1 MKLLV
6 FIPQTFHAEK
16 SGYVFGKIIYDKHR
30 DMKKYYIVDICEK
43 NINEINKSVNLIG
56 YYYNT
61 NCIIENVD
69 RKYIDWIDISLTTVN
84 STSNIDY
91 NYCVENIIS
100 NNRKICLSSCSIII
114 IIYDLLAL
122 QGTELLI
129 AKTTS
134 NDHFYELMKI
144 LQTEEVK
151 YSIKMKSKFVSLKET
166 IIHYNTY
173 LCLIPILFFLKI
185 TNNLLPI
192 LKYSSLGL
200 HLNEWLENVKWVLIN
215 IIQKKRITLK
225 TGSYIFATIIDILF
239 GVIILKLSLCYFN
252 DISPSEVLL
261 KNAEKVVESLKNLI
275 QYLMGAPAGLKLNY
289 AFNNMLGKF
298 FLYHIHLWWTFLIFV
313 TPVMD
318 FAFEVLLLFGRLGI
332 TFQISIA
339 SDLLALISFHTYC
352 IYVYAAR
359 LFNIQLNA
367 LISLS
372 RLFLGKKKNPLRERV
387 DSCQYKP
394 DQLFV
399 GTLLFTILLFLAPT
413 TWVYYTVFTT
423 FRLLLTGFSGLLA
436 RLRLYFQVTPVYAF
450 IRWLFNSYC
459 TRNSIY
465 IKLHSQ
471 QSKNNMTI
479 TLWMTMVKSSWGR
492 TWKSCIIDTIAYQPS
507 IKWSEIL
514 NSIIWGRLIY
524 PLYYNLLED
533 CAFVLLILGTSS
545 DSDKK
550 SQVNS
555 DTNIIKNDDDETGES
570 NETLLERT
578 QQRTSKRKINGKISK
593 NGLNH
598 KVTKS
603 KIGETGSTD
612 ILEKDS
618 SDTEL
623 LIEGKISKRRKRG
636 STALV
641 ESNNGSTGDLNTK
654 VPEEKEAKET
664 ETPSKRRIKREKAE
678 QREAEKREATKIEAT
693 QKALTYVRKWKYS
706 RSEWKFEKIRQIWL
720 MDNLL
725 DDTLIPD
732 EVFPIV
738 LEYFEGCKGMARE
751 QLLKKGMD
759 VVRIAEENVEKRD
772 ETVESISYKRARLL
786 LQALPT
792 ET

>member
-6 FIPQTFHAEK
+6 FIPQTFHTEK
-16 SGYVFGKIIYDKHR
+16 SGYVF
-30 DMKKYYIVDICEK
+30 
-43 NINEINKSVNLIG
+43 
-56 YYYNT
+56 
-61 NCIIENVD
+61 
-69 RKYIDWIDISLTTVN
+69 
-84 STSNIDY
+84 
-91 NYCVENIIS
+91 
-100 NNRKICLSSCSIII
+100 
-114 IIYDLLAL
+114 AL
-122 QGTELLI
+122 QETELLI

-144 LQTEEVK
+144 LQMEEVK
-151 YSIKMKSKFVSLKET
+151 YSIKKKSKFVSIKET
-166 IIHYNTY
+166 FIYYHTY

-185 TNNLLPI
+185 TNKLLPI

-200 HLNEWLENVKWVLIN
+200 HLNGWLENAKWILIN

-225 TGSYIFATIIDILF
+225 TGSYISATIIDILF
-239 GVIILKLSLCYFN
+239 GVIVLQLSLCYFN

-261 KNAEKVVESLKNLI
+261 KNAEASKVVESLKNLI
-275 QYLMGAPAGLKLNY
+275 QWLMGAPAGLKLNY

-298 FLYHIHLWWTFLIFV
+298 FLYHIHLWWTFLIFM

-339 SDLLALISFHTYC
+339 SDFLALISFHTYC

-367 LISLS
+367 LISLF

-399 GTLLFTILLFLAPT
+399 GTLLFTILLFLVPT
-413 TWVYYTVFTT
+413 TWVYYTVFTM

-450 IRWLFNSYC
+450 IKWLFNSYC
-459 TRNSIY
+459 TRSSIY
-465 IKLHSQ
+465 IKLHSH

-479 TLWMTMVKSSWGR
+479 TLWMTMVTSSWGQ
-492 TWKSCIIDTIAYQPS
+492 TWKNCVIDTIAYQPS

-514 NSIIWGRLIY
+514 NSIIWGQLIY
-524 PLYYNLLED
+524 PLYYNFLDTTFSLSISD
-533 CAFVLLILGTSS
+533 TIFGTSS
-545 DSDKK
+545 DNDSYGCLSDKK
-550 SQVNS
+550 SQVNC
-555 DTNIIKNDDDETGES
+555 DTNIIKNANDETGES
-570 NETLLERT
+570 NEAFLERT
-578 QQRTSKRKINGKISK
+578 QQRTSKRKINDKVSK
-593 NGLNH
+593 NSLNH
-598 KVTKS
+598 KATKS

-612 ILEKDS
+612 ILEKNS
-618 SDTEL
+618 SDIESLTE
-623 LIEGKISKRRKRG
+623 EKISKRRKRG

-641 ESNNGSTGDLNTK
+641 ESNGSTGDINTN
-654 VPEEKEAKET
+654 VSEESAKET
-664 ETPSKRRIKREKAE
+664 ETPSKRKIKREKAE
-678 QREAEKREATKIEAT
+678 QREAEKREATKVEAT

-706 RSEWKFEKIRQIWL
+706 KSEWKFEKIRQIWL

-759 VVRIAEENVEKRD
+759 VVRIAEENIEKRD
-772 ETVESISYKRARLL
+772 ETVESVSYKRARLL